1 MRRRGRPAVCAWASM
16 PSTGL
21 RGSGSEPYY
30 QWSGLLRNYVRDNA
44 LCMVAADF
52 DAKSRMIRRVAP
64 PVDDGDVTN
73 KQYVEQSVQILKD
86 RQDEFEKKMMAFQ
99 NIVQIELN
107 KHLKTIH
114 VIMSTL
120 RAVTHE

>member
-1 MRRRGRPAVCAWASM
+1 M
-16 PSTGL
+16 PINKFGISL
-21 RGSGSEPYY
+21 GSGSEPYY

-52 DAKSRMIRRVAP
+52 DAKSRKIRRVAP
-64 PVDDGDVTN
+64 PVDDGDVAN
-73 KQYVEQSVQILKD
+73 KRYVEQNVQILKD